1 MASTDGS
8 VVLTWADGDYTF
20 ALRGKQIEHLEVV
33 CKLPFG
39 QLAARLF
46 SQMPAYRDVRETIL
60 QGLIGGGMPATQA
73 AELVKTYVDGVPFD
87 RRNDPSSPLKTA
99 VAIMSAAWFGVPEL
113 ETATSGEAPAG
124 GSPANSTSQPT
135 EQPSSTSE

>member
-8 VVLTWADGDYTF
+8 VVLTWGDGEYTF
-20 ALRGKQIEHLEVV
+20 ALHGKQIEHLEVV

-39 QLAARLF
+39 QLAARIF

-60 QGLIGGGMPATQA
+60 QGLIGGGMPATDA
-73 AELVKTYVDGVPFD
+73 ANLVKTYVDGVPFD

-99 VAIMSAAWFGVPEL
+99 VAVMSAAWFGVSEL
-113 ETATSGEAPAG
+113 EFSSKGEAPAG
-124 GSPANSTSQPT
+124 ESPAKSASQPI
-135 EQPSSTSE
+135 EPLS